1 MNISDLKLRLGL
13 EELQGE
19 YEDRPL
25 AGGYSSDLLSDVMAK
40 AEKDQALITIQ
51 AHKNTVAVATLV
63 GLAAV
68 VVCNARPVPQDMI
81 DAARDEGVAVYRTG
95 MTQFQAAGLLYAAL
109 SSGA

>member
-1 MNISDLKLRLGL
+1 MNISDLKSRLGL
-13 EELQGE
+13 EELQGA

-51 AHKNTVAVATLV
+51 AHKNTVAVAALV

-68 VVCNARPVPQDMI
+68 IVCNARPVPQDML

-109 SSGA
+109 GSGA

>member
-1 MNISDLKLRLGL
+1 MNISDLKVKLGL
-13 EELQGE
+13 EELQGA

-68 VVCNARPVPQDMI
+68 IVCNARPVPQDML

-109 SSGA
+109 GFGA